1 VSLPYEFREPI
12 RTERLVIRPMTMDD
26 LDDVYA
32 YQSDQANHAFLMNDA
47 RSRDEV
53 AENLAKYVTATRLA
67 EEKDWIQPAVEWD
80 GRVIGQLYL
89 TIYSVVNLGAEVG
102 WVFHPDFHGQGYAT
116 EAATALLELAF
127 GELEMH
133 RVRAEL
139 DPLNA
144 ASIALCRRLGMRGEA
159 HFVKDIWL
167 RGKWDDS
174 GIYAILEDEWAARRS

>member
-1 VSLPYEFREPI
+1 MSLPYEFREPI

-32 YQSDQANHAFLMNDA
+32 YQSDQANHVYLMNDA

-53 AENLAKYVTATRLA
+53 VENLGRYVAATRLA
-67 EEKDWIQPAVEWD
+67 EEKDWIQPAVELD

-89 TIYSVVNLGAEVG
+89 TIYSLENLGAEVG
-102 WVFHPDFHGQGYAT
+102 WVFHPEFHGQGYAT

-127 GELEMH
+127 GELGVH

-144 ASIALCRRLGMRGEA
+144 ASIALCQRLGMREEA

-174 GIYAILEDEWAARRS
+174 GIYAILEDEWAARSA